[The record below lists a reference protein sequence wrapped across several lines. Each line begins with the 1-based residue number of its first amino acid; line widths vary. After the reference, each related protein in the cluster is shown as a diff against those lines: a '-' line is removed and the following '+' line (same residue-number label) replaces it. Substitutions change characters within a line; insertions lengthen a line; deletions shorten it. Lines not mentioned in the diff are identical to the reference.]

1 MLTCA
6 LVLAG
11 VFLAADDAAIIQQS
25 FVSLGDTARL
35 HAVFQKA
42 HEGKPVTVGVLGGS
56 ITQGACASKEEFRY
70 GNRMAQWWRE
80 TFPKS
85 AITFVNAGIGATGS
99 DIGAHRVKEHL
110 LSKKPDFVVVEY
122 SVNDPNDP
130 KSAETLEGVLRQIL
144 KQKNHPA
151 VALLFMMDQ
160 AGHNAQEVHQPI
172 GAHYGLPMASY
183 RDGLWPEIQAGRL
196 AWTDVEADAVH
207 PNDQGHDYAAKFIIH
222 LLQMAA
228 ETVPENGKHAKI
240 AALPAPKT
248 PNAFEFTAMLNAKTL
263 KPAQNSGWEE
273 FTDPGFGPFFGP
285 GWKSATPGSALEF
298 DVKGRAISLLFYR
311 IKGATGIAEATVDNG
326 PPVKMDAWFDQTWGG
341 YTPLQLVARDLAP
354 GTHRVK
360 IRLLEEKNPGST
372 GNEFRV
378 HAIMTAGAK

>member
-35 HAVFQKA
+35 HAVFKSARGQARHGRGLVAPLRRGPAPRRKNFA
-42 HEGKPVTVGVLGGS
+42 MAIEWRNGGVRP
-56 ITQGACASKEEFRY
+56 FRL
-70 GNRMAQWWRE
+70 
-80 TFPKS
+80 PKS

-248 PNAFEFTAMLNAKTL
+248 PKC
-263 KPAQNSGWEE
+263 
-273 FTDPGFGPFFGP
+273 
-285 GWKSATPGSALEF
+285 
-298 DVKGRAISLLFYR
+298 V
-311 IKGATGIAEATVDNG
+311 
-326 PPVKMDAWFDQTWGG
+326 
-341 YTPLQLVARDLAP
+341 
-354 GTHRVK
+354 
-360 IRLLEEKNPGST
+360 
-372 GNEFRV
+372 
-378 HAIMTAGAK
+378 